1 MNEAT
6 RQKLPIDRR
15 AITHKFEI
23 ANHKGY
29 MTVGLYDDGQ
39 PGELFIKM
47 AKEGSTISGLLDSFA
62 TAISFALQY
71 GVPLQSLVDK
81 FSHMRFEPQGFTKH
95 SEIPIA
101 KSITD
106 YIFRWLEWRFISN
119 PTALHA
125 YDEMLTTTGAVQE
138 DDTVS
143 Y

>member
-23 ANHKGY
+23 AEHKGY

-81 FSHMRFEPQGFTKH
+81 FSHM
-95 SEIPIA
+95 
-101 KSITD
+101 
-106 YIFRWLEWRFISN
+106 
-119 PTALHA
+119 
-125 YDEMLTTTGAVQE
+125 
-138 DDTVS
+138 
-143 Y
+143 

>member
-6 RQKLPIDRR
+6 REKLPNDRT

-23 ANHKGY
+23 GNHKGY
-29 MTVGLYDDGQ
+29 MTVGLYDDGR

-47 AKEGSTISGLLDSFA
+47 SKEGSTISGLLDSFA
-62 TAISFALQY
+62 TAISFAFQY
-71 GVPLQSLVDK
+71 GAPLQSLVDK

-95 SEIPIA
+95 SKIPIA

-119 PTALHA
+119 ADTEGG
-125 YDEMLTTTGAVQE
+125 DEMITEVANGNE
-138 DDTVS
+138 
-143 Y
+143 

>member
-1 MNEAT
+1 MNESI
-6 RQKLPIDRR
+6 REKLPDDRR

-29 MTVGLYDDGQ
+29 MTVGLYDDGR

-47 AKEGSTISGLLDSFA
+47 SKEGSTVSGLLDSFA
-62 TAISFALQY
+62 TAISFAFQY

-95 SEIPIA
+95 SAIPIA

-119 PTALHA
+119 ADTESNN
-125 YDEMLTTTGAVQE
+125 EMLTGAAKEDENDRNPQE
-138 DDTVS
+138 
-143 Y
+143 